1 MVRVQVLFT
10 IFFVLEVLDTHA
22 IFGVFRH
29 KSHANNICALTKML
43 SWEID
48 SMISKW
54 RSFGNFGAINDQLGD
69 PFTFVID
76 KDIIWVSCFLSQRK
90 CDLNLSMEVVTAS

>member
-10 IFFVLEVLDTHA
+10 IFFILEVLDTHA

-29 KSHANNICALTKML
+29 KSNTNNIWAFMEML

-54 RSFGNFGAINDQLGD
+54 SSFGNFDAINDQLRD
-69 PFTFVID
+69 PFAFIID
-76 KDIIWVSCFLSQRK
+76 KDII
-90 CDLNLSMEVVTAS
+90 